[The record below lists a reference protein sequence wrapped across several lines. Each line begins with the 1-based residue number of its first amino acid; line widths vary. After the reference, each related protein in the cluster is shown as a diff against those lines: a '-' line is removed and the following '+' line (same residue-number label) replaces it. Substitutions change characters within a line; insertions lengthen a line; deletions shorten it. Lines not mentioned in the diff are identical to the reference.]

1 MSAKTESLQKKTA
14 RADQKIRKRDRIT
27 TEERLIKA
35 GTEVFS
41 KYGFDAATTKM
52 ISQKS
57 GVNESLIMRYFGGKE
72 GLLIEI
78 IRRFFAESHAT
89 PLSYAPQDSLE
100 AELVHFTRGAF
111 EEIKKNNAIIRIML
125 LRAAIDPKMKK
136 KVQSFIN
143 TEGNPNLIERIE
155 ILKAKS
161 KIPAHLDANLFHL
174 IAFQSISTIF
184 LSDIL
189 FGFIKQ
195 KEILENLEKLVSHT
209 VQGIFTSK

>member
-1 MSAKTESLQKKTA
+1 MSAKTESLQTKTA
-14 RADQKIRKRDRIT
+14 RAEQKIRKRDRT
-27 TEERLIKA
+27 STEERLIKA

-52 ISQKS
+52 ISRKS

-78 IRRFFAESHAT
+78 IRRFFANSQET
-89 PLSYAPQDSLE
+89 PLSYPPQDSLE

-143 TEGNPNLIERIE
+143 TEGNPHLIKRIDL
-155 ILKAKS
+155 LKAES
-161 KIPAHLDANLFHL
+161 KIPAHLDAKLFHL

-184 LSDIL
+184 ISEIL
-189 FGFIKQ
+189 FNLVKQ
-195 KEILENLEKLVSHT
+195 EEILTDLEELVSYT
-209 VQGIFTSK
+209 VRGMFDPR